1 MQINCAG
8 RMRQGNGT
16 QVSEFILLGFT
27 DRPELEVALFALFL
41 LIYLLILMGNLG
53 MIVLIITNPLLQS
66 PMYFFLSNL
75 SFIDICYSSIIS
87 PRMLYDFLAEGKT
100 ISYTACA
107 IQMWFFTL
115 YATVECYLL
124 AVMAYDRFMAICNP
138 LLYTVIMSKRFCV
151 QLVAVSY
158 LCAMINALIQ
168 AGCTFGLSFC
178 GPNIIN
184 SYFCDIPPLL
194 RLSCSDTN
202 ISQVV
207 LFIFSSLVVVGNGAI
222 VLISYAYIISTILR
236 MRSATNRHKTFSTCA
251 SHLTAIVLYY
261 GTLTFMYV
269 QPGGMDAVEQD
280 KLVSVFYTIV
290 IPMLNPLIYSL
301 RNKEVKD
308 ALRKVLS
315 QKIFLH

>member
-1 MQINCAG
+1 
-8 RMRQGNGT
+8 MREGNGT
-16 QVSEFILLGFT
+16 QVIEFILLGFT
-27 DRPELEVALFALFL
+27 DHPELEVALFALFL
-41 LIYLLILMGNLG
+41 LIYLLILVGNFG
-53 MIVLIITNPLLQS
+53 MIVLIISNPLLQS

-138 LLYTVIMSKRFCV
+138 LEYTVIMSKRFCV
-151 QLVAVSY
+151 QLVAGSY
-158 LCAMINALIQ
+158 FFAMMNALIQ
-168 AGCTFGLSFC
+168 ASCTFGLSFC

-194 RLSCSDTN
+194 RLSCSDTY
-202 ISQVV
+202 ISQVI
-207 LFIFSSLVVVGNGAI
+207 LFVFSSLVVVGNGAV
-222 VLISYAYIISTILR
+222 VLISYACIVSTILR
-236 MRSATNRHKTFSTCA
+236 MRSATNRRKTFSTCA

-269 QPGGMDAVEQD
+269 QPGGMNEVEQD

-301 RNKEVKD
+301 RNKEVKN
-308 ALRKVLS
+308 ALRKMFS
-315 QKIFLH
+315 RKTFLH